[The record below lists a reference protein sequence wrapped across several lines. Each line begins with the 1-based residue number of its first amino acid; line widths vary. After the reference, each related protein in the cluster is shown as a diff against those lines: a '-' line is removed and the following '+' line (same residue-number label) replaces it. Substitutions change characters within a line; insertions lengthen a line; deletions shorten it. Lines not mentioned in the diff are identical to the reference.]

1 MVFSF
6 ANNKKQSKS
15 INNCMLF
22 VLAILLLV
30 AGGSLYLAFRSISL
44 RMFGWC
50 DTLGLMGIVNEIR
63 SMCEGIHPGHF
74 VLYNLPDLL
83 WIVSYLLFANA
94 IIPKSDHKTYLFW
107 VLLMPVLAIC
117 HEIMQGIGMAIGSFD
132 FIDLLCYTI
141 PPIINFLII
150 NFTHFYYEKN
160 L

>member
-44 RMFGWC
+44 RMFAWC

-83 WIVSYLLFANA
+83 WIVSYLLFVNA
-94 IIPKSDHKTYLFW
+94 IIPKADHKTYLFW
-107 VLLMPVLAIC
+107 VILMPALAIC
-117 HEIMQGIGMAIGSFD
+117 HELMQLTGMAIGSFD
-132 FIDLLCYTI
+132 FIDVLCYLT
-141 PPIINFLII
+141 PTIINILIT
-150 NFTHFYYEKN
+150 NLTHFNYEKV